1 MKKKTTSTKHLTGD
15 GTGTALPPFDPSEEQ
30 TAPARLLDPGQLA
43 AAERIEPA
51 YRHPESARTVAYH
64 HDGHAYTITG
74 LPAGK
79 AAAST

>member
-1 MKKKTTSTKHLTGD
+1 MKKKTTAKPVASEL
-15 GTGTALPPFDPSEEQ
+15 AQASEPQASESQPSNRTEV
-30 TAPARLLDPGQLA
+30 LDPGQLA

-74 LPAGK
+74 LLCGK
-79 AAAST
+79 ADAST